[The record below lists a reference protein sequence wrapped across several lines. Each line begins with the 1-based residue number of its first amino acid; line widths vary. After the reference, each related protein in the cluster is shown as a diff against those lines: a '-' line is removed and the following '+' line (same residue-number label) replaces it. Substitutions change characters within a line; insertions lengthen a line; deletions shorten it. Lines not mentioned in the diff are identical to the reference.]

1 MKGYLELR
9 CQSAFSFL
17 RAASHPEDLAE
28 AAAELEMPALA
39 LCDRDGLYGV
49 VRFAQAARERGVR
62 PLIGAE
68 VALVEGGRLAL
79 LIRDAAGYRNLCRLL
94 TAGHRGRPKGQ
105 CRVTLE
111 EVERHAPGLLCL
123 AAAAVDTTGEAET
136 ARRLLSRL
144 QSAFGAG
151 NLYLE
156 VARHLAP
163 GEERRNERLLAL
175 AESAHVEAL
184 ATNDVRHA
192 HARDRRLL
200 DVFTCLAE
208 GVALDRA
215 GRRLLPNAERHLKSG
230 AEMARLFSDRPAL
243 LDAARRAGERL
254 QFSLEE
260 PGYRFPEFPLPP
272 GETAFSYLHRLVQQ
286 GARWRYRPLA
296 VQHMQQLSHELALI
310 AKLDLSGYFLVVWD
324 ICRFC
329 RERGILVQGRGSA
342 ANSAVCYVLGITAVD
357 PVGMKLLFERFLS
370 EERGEWPDIDLD
382 LPSGEAREEVIQYV
396 YRRYGPHGA
405 AMTANVI
412 TFRERGAVREIGKVL
427 GLPAERLSEM
437 SELLSGRD
445 LPAEEAARQA
455 GLDIA
460 ERRTRL
466 LLELLPDID
475 KLPRHLGQHSGGMV
489 LAAGRLD
496 EMVPLEPAAMP
507 GRTVVQWDKDDCA
520 RMGMIK
526 VDLLGLGMLRAL
538 AEAVPLVRAS
548 EGVELDLARLP
559 ADDPAV
565 YAMLRRADTVGV
577 FQVESR
583 AQMATLPRMKPRCF
597 YDLVVEVAL
606 IRPGPLSGKMVHPY
620 LKRRAGE
627 EPVRYPH
634 PSLEPVLARTLG
646 VPIFQEQVM
655 RMAMIAAGFS
665 LRQVAEL
672 NRAMKRRSG
681 RWLEEQVRLLFAG
694 MAERGITGE
703 AAEEIAR
710 GITMFLGRYGFPESH
725 AASFALIA
733 YASAYLKAHH
743 PAAFACA
750 LLNAWPMGFYHPA
763 TLVQDARRH
772 GVQVRPIDV
781 GYSRWECRLEPD
793 LGLRL
798 GLRFVRGLRR
808 EAAERLFR
816 ERERRPFA
824 DLSDLTRRTGL
835 RADELDTLAQAG
847 ACASLGLRRRQALW
861 QASALAAR
869 AERPLLARLPL
880 PAGKSPL
887 REMGPAERSAA
898 DLEHTGL
905 TAGPHPLSRLRP
917 ALRREGARPL
927 ASLSSLEDGARV
939 RIAGMV
945 ITRQRP
951 PSAKGMCFLTL
962 EDESGI
968 GNVVIAPPVFERFR
982 AEVCAAPALMVEG
995 RLERQREVLNVRAES
1010 CRALVPAT
1018 GRHTARNFR

>member
-1 MKGYLELR
+1 MKGYPELR

-39 LCDRDGLYGV
+39 LCDRDGLYGA

-62 PLIGAE
+62 PWIGAE
-68 VALVEGGRLAL
+68 VALAEGGRLAL

-105 CRVTLE
+105 CQVSLDDI
-111 EVERHAPGLLCL
+111 ERHASGLLCL
-123 AAAAVDTTGEAET
+123 AAAAIDTDGEPEP
-136 ARRLLSRL
+136 ARRLLARL
-144 QSAFGAG
+144 QSALGAG

-175 AESAHVEAL
+175 AEGAKIPAL
-184 ATNDVRHA
+184 AVNDVRHA
-192 HARDRRLL
+192 RARDRRLL

-208 GVALDRA
+208 GVLLDRA

-230 AEMARLFSDRPAL
+230 AEMAELFSDRPDL
-243 LDAARRAGERL
+243 LEAARRAGERL
-254 QFSLEE
+254 QFTLEE
-260 PGYRFPEFPLPP
+260 PEYRFPEFPLPP

-286 GARWRYRPLA
+286 GARWRYRPLTS
-296 VQHMQQLSHELALI
+296 QHMQQLSHELALI
-310 AKLDLSGYFLVVWD
+310 DKLALSGYFLVVWD

-412 TFRERGAVREIGKVL
+412 TFRPRGAIREIGKVL
-427 GLPAERLSEM
+427 GLPADRLAGM
-437 SELLSGRD
+437 SERLSGRD
-445 LPAEEAARQA
+445 LPPGEAARQA
-455 GLDIA
+455 GLDPA

-466 LLELLPDID
+466 LLELLPDVHQ
-475 KLPRHLGQHSGGMV
+475 LPRHLGQHSGGMV

-583 AQMATLPRMKPRCF
+583 AQMATLPRMKPCCF

-620 LKRRAGE
+620 LRRRSGE

-634 PSLEPVLARTLG
+634 PSLAPILERTLG

-772 GVQVRPIDV
+772 GVPVRPIDV
-781 GYSRWECRLEPD
+781 GHSRWECRLESD

-808 EAAERLFR
+808 EAAERLCR

-824 DLSDLTRRTGL
+824 DLSDLARRTGL
-835 RADELDTLAQAG
+835 RSDELDTLAQAG

-861 QASALAAR
+861 QASALAAG
-869 AERPLLARLPL
+869 AEGPLLALLP
-880 PAGKSPL
+880 PPGGKSPL
-887 REMGPAERSAA
+887 PEMSPGERIAA

-905 TAGPHPLSRLRP
+905 TAGPHLFSRLRA

-927 ASLSSLEDGARV
+927 ASLSSLEDGAQV

-968 GNVVIAPPVFERFR
+968 GNVMIAPPVFERFR

-995 RLERQREVLNVRAES
+995 RLERQRGVLNVRAES
-1010 CRALVPAT
+1010 CRALAT
-1018 GRHTARNFR
+1018 IAPRRAARHFH